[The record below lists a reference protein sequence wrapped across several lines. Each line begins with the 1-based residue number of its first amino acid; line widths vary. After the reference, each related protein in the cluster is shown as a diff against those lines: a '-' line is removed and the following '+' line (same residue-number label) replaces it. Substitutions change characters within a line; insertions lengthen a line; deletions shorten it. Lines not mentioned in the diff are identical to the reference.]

1 MRTLRIVGA
10 LWGLAGVVVLLG
22 SAILRLLPK
31 VVDPVRA
38 GELEPL
44 HWAALV
50 AFSLLNAH
58 AEGYRGFQKGFSPR
72 TVARV
77 QWLAHHG
84 TPVQCLLAPFFCMAL
99 LGARRRCLVVAWS
112 VFVGVTCLVLLVRGL
127 PAPWRAVVDAGVIVG
142 LGWGLVA
149 LVAFAL
155 VALRGRPM
163 PVDPC
168 VG

>member
-10 LWGLAGVVVLLG
+10 AWGLAGVVTLVG
-22 SAILRLLPK
+22 TAILRLLPK
-31 VVDPVRA
+31 VVVPVRA

-44 HWAALV
+44 HWVALV

-77 QWLAHHG
+77 QWLARHG
-84 TPVQCLLAPFFCMAL
+84 TPAQCILAPLFCMAL
-99 LGARRRCLVVAWS
+99 LGARRRCRIVAWS
-112 VFVGVTCLVLLVRGL
+112 VFIGVTCLVLLVRGL

-149 LVAFAL
+149 LLAFAL
-155 VALRGRPM
+155 AALRGRPM
-163 PVDPC
+163 SVDAC
-168 VG
+168 VE